1 MATTSTLLHQFEHGQ
16 IEQQMPNAPLC
27 IPTVAKLQY
36 LLQSLEGE
44 ARKPFESV
52 DVEADNYGTTWDALL
67 KRYDNKRFLKR
78 QLFRALYDLP
88 VLKRESPQEL
98 HNLVDDYQ
106 RHVKA
111 LGKLNEP
118 IQYWDTP
125 LINLLSYKLDPT
137 TLRAWEESTSSE
149 DNVSYERMV
158 DFLYQRARMLKSV
171 VTDLQQ
177 RSQQPISAKVA
188 GSIPFPKKPFKMA
201 ANTVVS
207 KPYSSGPQ
215 CIACSEK
222 HFLFLCPVFAKMSVA
237 QRRELVSQK
246 HLCWNCFK
254 SGHIARS
261 CTSKFTCRT
270 CHDKHHSLLH
280 QEALLKISSTP
291 AITPQQPIQ
300 QPSTSTAVEPA
311 RHPNQNPQV
320 SLSVQSSRSTVLL
333 ETVDLLVLDQNGKK
347 HSARALLDSASM
359 CNFMTKKLANSL
371 NLRRKTVDIAVTGIG
386 ESTKQIKFKLTA
398 TIQSKFTP
406 FSTALEFLT
415 LKKPTI
421 NLPTI
426 PVDISQWK
434 LPEVSLADPKFHIP
448 AGIDMIVGGEAYH
461 ELHTGGKVPLGEG
474 LPTLIETVFGWTVSG
489 KVSIKSAN
497 VPHVCHL
504 TTVDR
509 NLEQALQRFWELEA
523 IDSNPVLSTE
533 ETYCEEFYSATT
545 TRDSSG
551 RYLVHLPLTRD
562 PLVTLGTSRLIA
574 ERRFLNLEKG
584 LERDPPTKDAYCSFM
599 DEYERLAHM
608 RRIDDPADTI
618 PHCYLPHYP
627 VFKASSTSTKI
638 RVVFDAS
645 CKTTSGFSVNDM
657 QLVGPVAQKDLLSIV
672 MRFRTHQI
680 AIVADCEKMYRQV
693 LLHQED
699 RPFQRILW
707 RTSPDQPLATYELQ
721 TVTYGFASAPFLATR
736 TLHEV
741 AKDEKEKYPAA
752 VQAVKQDFYVDDFL
766 SGADDLPSAI
776 RLRKQVSAMLSAA
789 GFPLKKLASNAQ
801 WSQIWEPE
809 SDMLRFKVQLQLP
822 AAVLTKRKIM
832 SYIAVIFDPAGF
844 SGPVIVVSKL
854 FMQRLW
860 ALHTDEGHSYEW
872 DRPLPPHLQAE
883 WKSYHRSLEVLSN
896 IRLEGP
902 NDGAF

>member
-1 MATTSTLLHQFEHGQ
+1 MATKLDKMLAECMVKRKAIFITRAQVEKFVAKFDAAKDTCQIPVRLETLDRIYKEFLEVQSDIECYDKPETLDIHFGERADFETRYCEAKGFLLSKRSTEQNQTLMNSTMHSDHQFHAAFHLRLPKIDLPKFNGDFSRWLSFRDTFTS
-16 IEQQMPNAPLC
+16 MVHSNAD
-27 IPTVAKLQY
+27 IPT
-36 LLQSLEGE
+36 
-44 ARKPFESV
+44 
-52 DVEADNYGTTWDALL
+52 
-67 KRYDNKRFLKR
+67 
-78 QLFRALYDLP
+78 
-88 VLKRESPQEL
+88 EL

-254 SGHIARS
+254 SGHLARS

-291 AITPQQPIQ
+291 AISPQQPIQ

-359 CNFMTKKLANSL
+359 CNFMTKKLVNFL
-371 NLRRKTVDIAVTGIG
+371 NIRRKTVNIAVTGAVIG
-386 ESTKQIKFKLTA
+386 ESKKQIKFKLTA
-398 TIQSKFTP
+398 TIQSKFAP

-551 RYLVHLPLTRD
+551 RYLVRLPLTRD

-574 ERRFLNLEKG
+574 ERRFLNLEKR

-608 RRIDDPADTI
+608 RRFDDPADTI
-618 PHCYLPHYP
+618 PHCYLPHHP
-627 VFKASSTSTKI
+627 VFKASSTSTKV

-657 QLVGPVAQKDLLSIV
+657 QLVGPVVQEDLLSIV

-707 RTSPDQPLATYELQ
+707 RSSPYQPLATYELQ
-721 TVTYGFASAPFLATR
+721 TVTYEKVLAV
-736 TLHEV
+736 E
-741 AKDEKEKYPAA
+741 
-752 VQAVKQDFYVDDFL
+752 AVKQDFYVDDFL

-776 RLRKQVSAMLSAA
+776 RLRKQVYAMLSVA
-789 GFPLKKLASNAQ
+789 GFPLKKWASNVPEALADVSEEDHAIELFHDLQ
-801 WSQIWEPE
+801 NEQSVSVLGLVWELE
-809 SDMLRFKVQLQLP
+809 SDFPRFKVQLPLP
-822 AAVLTKRKIM
+822 VAVLTK
-832 SYIAVIFDPAGF
+832 
-844 SGPVIVVSKL
+844 L
-854 FMQRLW
+854 FM
-860 ALHTDEGHSYEW
+860 
-872 DRPLPPHLQAE
+872 
-883 WKSYHRSLEVLSN
+883 
-896 IRLEGP
+896 
-902 NDGAF
+902 